1 MSNPTPSFTPA
12 ISDATT
18 TAAPA
23 PNVSDA
29 TRTAADANTARP
41 TESAATV
48 TGHKTRRPPRERDG
62 NRAFIQIGRTPLVP
76 EKILKDRGAFCVID
90 TRFRAA
96 ARLLQC
102 LWLRDH
108 NIPTAS
114 SDAGDTIDGPAAFGN
129 ILSPE
134 AAYAGRNFLSS
145 AIHRLALQEWLMC
158 EEDAAIDDERL
169 FGNALSSMPLV
180 FNIFAPMA
188 LDRKL
193 ATSVFREL
201 LPGFVRSVERIQFEH
216 SPGRRD
222 ERFLADRTAFDLAV
236 QVITPGGEP
245 GTIFIEVK
253 FSESMEGPAARMRD
267 RYNEASKQVRL
278 YDNPDSL
285 ILRSAPLDQ
294 IWREGM
300 LAQLAVDNGITPRAI
315 FMAIGPKL
323 NRRVQGVF
331 RVYQGE
337 LIDPDRQ
344 DASRVPFIPLTL
356 ESVIEAMAT
365 AGATDHAQVLWDR
378 YCDFE
383 RVYRLSLQQLTG
395 SASFSPANKPE
406 QQRQVPALPP
416 TRRVHTPTNPQRTRA
431 TSSRTRSN
439 TGATKQGAV

>member
-1 MSNPTPSFTPA
+1 MSNSTPSSEPTASDSTAPAATAPGPNSSDVTVRTTDTTPA
-12 ISDATT
+12 
-18 TAAPA
+18 AP
-23 PNVSDA
+23 
-29 TRTAADANTARP
+29 TK
-41 TESAATV
+41 SASTIA
-48 TGHKTRRPPRERDG
+48 GHKTRRPPRE
-62 NRAFIQIGRTPLVP
+62 NASKPAFIQIARTPLVP
-76 EKILKDRGAFCVID
+76 EKILRDHGAFCVID

-96 ARLLQC
+96 GRTLQC

-108 NIPTAS
+108 DIPTAS
-114 SDAGDTIDGPAAFGN
+114 SDAGGAIDGVSAFGN

-134 AAYAGRNFLSS
+134 AAYAGRNFLTP

-169 FGNALSSMPLV
+169 FGNALSSMPLA
-180 FNIFAPMA
+180 FNMFGPMA

-236 QVITPGGEP
+236 HVTTPAGEP

-267 RYNEASKQVRL
+267 RYSEASHEVRL

-285 ILRSAPLDQ
+285 ILRSTPIEQ
-294 IWREGM
+294 IWREHM
-300 LAQLAVDNGITPRAI
+300 LSQLAVDNGIAPRAI
-315 FMAIGPKL
+315 FLAIGPKL

-337 LIDPDRQ
+337 LIDADRQ
-344 DASRVPFIPLTL
+344 DTSRVPFIPLTL
-356 ESVIEAMAT
+356 ETVIEAIAA

-378 YCDFE
+378 YCDFS
-383 RVYRLSLQQLTG
+383 RVYRLSLQQL
-395 SASFSPANKPE
+395 SAYAE
-406 QQRQVPALPP
+406 EAR
-416 TRRVHTPTNPQRTRA
+416 
-431 TSSRTRSN
+431 
-439 TGATKQGAV
+439 KQGRIIA